1 MPRIQNMFVP
11 RKIIEAKLL
20 QLLSDDIGQGDVT
33 TATVISPS
41 IMAEAL
47 VIAKEAGV
55 VAGLE
60 EAIILSESLGL
71 KAEGAVSDGA
81 EIKKGQVILKILGDA
96 RTILSAERTMLNLL
110 SRMSGIAT
118 ATGRLVE
125 KLRAAGSTTKV
136 AATRKAAPGLIY
148 FDKKAVLLGGG
159 EPHRLHLDDLI
170 LIKNNHIAIVGSVEG
185 AVEKAKLKSSFSKK
199 IEVEVTKVTD
209 TLLAAKAGA
218 DVVMLDNFSP
228 KQVKQAVESF
238 KKAGFLGKV
247 LLEASG
253 GINEVNLL
261 EYALT
266 GVDILSLGA
275 LTHSVRALDVSLKI
289 TKVQ

>member
-33 TATVISPS
+33 TATVISQS
-41 IMAEAL
+41 IVAEAL

-81 EIKKGQVILKILGDA
+81 EIKNGQVILKILGDA

-170 LIKNNHIAIVGSVEG
+170 LIKNNHIAIIGSVEG

>member
-1 MPRIQNMFVP
+1 MFVP

-33 TATVISPS
+33 TATVISQS
-41 IMAEAL
+41 IVAEAL

-81 EIKKGQVILKILGDA
+81 EIKNGQVILKILGDA

>member
-1 MPRIQNMFVP
+1 MFVP

-33 TATVISPS
+33 TATVISQS

-81 EIKKGQVILKILGDA
+81 EIKNGQVILKILGDA

-209 TLLAAKAGA
+209 TVLAAKAGA

>member
-33 TATVISPS
+33 TATVISQS

-81 EIKKGQVILKILGDA
+81 EIKNGQVILKILGDA

>member
-1 MPRIQNMFVP
+1 MFVP

-33 TATVISPS
+33 TATVISQS
-41 IMAEAL
+41 IVAEAL

>member
-33 TATVISPS
+33 TATVISQS

-96 RTILSAERTMLNLL
+96 RTILSAERTILNLL

>member
-1 MPRIQNMFVP
+1 MFVP

-33 TATVISPS
+33 TATVISQS

-199 IEVEVTKVTD
+199 IEVEVTKVTN

>member
-1 MPRIQNMFVP
+1 MFVP

-33 TATVISPS
+33 TATVISQS

-289 TKVQ
+289 TKIQ

>member
-1 MPRIQNMFVP
+1 MFVP

-33 TATVISPS
+33 TATVISQS

>member
-33 TATVISPS
+33 TATVISQS

-136 AATRKAAPGLIY
+136 AATRKVAPGLIY

>member
-11 RKIIEAKLL
+11 RKIIESKLL

-33 TATVISPS
+33 TATVISQS

-275 LTHSVRALDVSLKI
+275 LTHSVRALDLSLKI

>member
-33 TATVISPS
+33 TATVISQS

-60 EAIILSESLGL
+60 EATILSESLGL

>member
-33 TATVISPS
+33 TATVISQS

-199 IEVEVTKVTD
+199 IEVEVTKVTN

>member
-33 TATVISPS
+33 TATVISQS

-96 RTILSAERTMLNLL
+96 QTILSAERTMLNLL

-125 KLRAAGSTTKV
+125 KLRAAGSSTKV

>member
-33 TATVISPS
+33 TATVISQS
-41 IMAEAL
+41 IVAEAL

-199 IEVEVTKVTD
+199 IEVEVTKVTN

>member
-1 MPRIQNMFVP
+1 MFVP
-11 RKIIEAKLL
+11 RKIIESKLL

-33 TATVISPS
+33 TATVISQS

>member
-1 MPRIQNMFVP
+1 MFVP

-33 TATVISPS
+33 TATVISQS

-96 RTILSAERTMLNLL
+96 QTILSAERTMLNLL